1 MEELSPYDLHVM
13 EVNSAIFGG
22 MLVALIVTI
31 ILSAKKGGIREVV
44 ENTFLWFLLLMGVA
58 KIATLPISED
68 DEITGAIF
76 FVAFGLCRIAKH
88 MAGSKQS

>member
-1 MEELSPYDLHVM
+1 MEELSPYDLHVL
-13 EVNSAIFGG
+13 EVNSTVSGV

-31 ILSAKKGGIREVV
+31 FLSAKKGGIREVV
-44 ENTFLWFLLLMGVA
+44 ENTFLWFLLFMGVA

-88 MAGSKQS
+88 MASSKQS